1 MNLLICVKL
10 KTEKRHIGIGTVLAE
25 RPMWCHYIF
34 MSVCSLQAS
43 GHMKELT
50 N

>member
-1 MNLLICVKL
+1 MHLLICVRL
-10 KTEKRHIGIGTVLAE
+10 KTEKMHNGIGTVLAE

-34 MSVCSLQAS
+34 MSVYSLQSS